1 MKPAASRLKALF
13 PGAILLFALLPVLQA
28 GEPPCVWKE
37 VDRIVAV
44 GDLHGD
50 YEGFVKILRGTGVL
64 DKKLSWAGGKAHLV
78 QIGDI
83 MDRGPGAKRIFDLLR
98 RLEKEAG
105 RAGGMVHVLLG
116 NHEELN
122 ITGIVFD
129 YPDYVTVEQ
138 FVSFLPRIYRREKE
152 NELLKSIRGAYTHKP
167 QEEVDAEMKQ
177 RLAEYWMK
185 LMKTD
190 AGRRAYIDGFNGTYG
205 RWLLE
210 KNAVIR
216 INETIFVHGGISE
229 KYSSWK
235 LEDINGLLRR
245 ELAFY
250 AGRHRARLKA
260 AEPFEPL
267 IVYDAKGPLWFRD
280 LATGEEGEVRKAF
293 DRILKKLGAGSMVI
307 AHTVYRGDG
316 VSPIVSPRTMSRF
329 GGRLWTI
336 DTGISGFY
344 GGIKS
349 ALVID
354 QGSFVLWGEPAD
366 LEEAEDESPPDD
378 ADIPDGPDMEEFLR
392 TAPVEAVIRGA
403 QPGRTEPWTVVLADG
418 EAACR
423 AIFKYV
429 DRRRPSV
436 LPDSYKYELAAYEV
450 ARQLGLDIVPVVV
463 ERKIEGRPGSLQLLV
478 EDAVSESARRVNG
491 LEPPDPAA
499 LRDRLEAVKV
509 FALLVDDE
517 CEDLEDTFVETGT
530 WEVHRVD
537 FSEAFG
543 LSPDPRPGCL
553 PGTVPEDLLA
563 KLKHLDDER
572 LATRLS
578 RYLDKKEIQA
588 LVRRKAAI
596 IRLLEGLGH

>member
-1 MKPAASRLKALF
+1 MKPAASRLKALL
-13 PGAILLFALLPVLQA
+13 ARAVLLVALVPALRA
-28 GEPPCVWKE
+28 GEPLCVWKGI
-37 VDRIVAV
+37 DRVVAV

-64 DKKLSWAGGKAHLV
+64 DKKHSWTGGNAHLV

-98 RLEKEAG
+98 RLEKEAR

-152 NELLKSIRGAYTHKP
+152 NELLKSLRGAYTHKP
-167 QEEVDAEMKQ
+167 QEEVDAEMKR
-177 RLAEYWMK
+177 RLGEYWMK
-185 LMKTD
+185 IMKTD

-210 KNAVIR
+210 KNAVIQ
-216 INETIFVHGGISE
+216 INGTVFVHGGISE
-229 KYSSWK
+229 KYSTWK

-250 AGRHRARLKA
+250 SGRHRARLKT

-280 LATGEEGEVRKAF
+280 LATGEAGEVRKAF
-293 DRILKKLGAGSMVI
+293 DRIMKNLGADSMVI

-316 VSPIVSPRTMSRF
+316 VSPVVSPRTMSRF
-329 GGRLWTI
+329 DGRLWTI
-336 DTGISGFY
+336 DTGISDFY

-349 ALVID
+349 ALVIE
-354 QGSFVLWGEPAD
+354 QGSFVLWGDSTD
-366 LEEAEDESPPDD
+366 LNDSENAPPPDE
-378 ADIPDGPDMEEFLR
+378 AAVPEGPDMEEFLR
-392 TAPVEAVIRGA
+392 TAPIEAVIRRG

-418 EAACR
+418 ESACK

-436 LPDSYKYELAAYEV
+436 LPDNYKYELAAYEV
-450 ARQLGLDIVPVVV
+450 ARELGLDIVPVVV

-478 EDAVSESARRVNG
+478 EEAVSERTRRAKG
-491 LEPPDPAA
+491 LNPPDPAA
-499 LRDRLEAVKV
+499 LRDRLEAVRV

-517 CEDLEDTFVETGT
+517 CEDLEDTFVDTRT

-553 PGTVPEDLLA
+553 PETVPEGLLP
-563 KLKHLDDER
+563 KLKHLDDEL
-572 LATRLS
+572 LAKHLS
-578 RYLDKKEIQA
+578 RYLDKKEIRA
-588 LVRRKAAI
+588 LVLRKSKI
-596 IRLLEGLGH
+596 IPLLEGLGH